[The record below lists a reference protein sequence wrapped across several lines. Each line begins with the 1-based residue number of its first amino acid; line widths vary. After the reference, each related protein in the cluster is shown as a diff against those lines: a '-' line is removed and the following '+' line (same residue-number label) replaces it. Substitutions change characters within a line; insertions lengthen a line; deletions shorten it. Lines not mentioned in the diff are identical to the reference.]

1 MPMFGSSC
9 QHYDEQQFSY
19 TLICTV
25 VKLDLFIQ
33 ALLLDHNLV
42 LEKKYVYDSRASC
55 CFSNHS
61 SVSHCVQ
68 LIIFDW
74 LSTL

>member
-1 MPMFGSSC
+1 MPMFVSSC

-25 VKLDLFIQ
+25 VKLDVFIQ

-42 LEKKYVYDSRASC
+42 LEKNTCTTRVRLVI
-55 CFSNHS
+55 
-61 SVSHCVQ
+61 SVT
-68 LIIFDW
+68 
-74 LSTL
+74 TLQYRIACN